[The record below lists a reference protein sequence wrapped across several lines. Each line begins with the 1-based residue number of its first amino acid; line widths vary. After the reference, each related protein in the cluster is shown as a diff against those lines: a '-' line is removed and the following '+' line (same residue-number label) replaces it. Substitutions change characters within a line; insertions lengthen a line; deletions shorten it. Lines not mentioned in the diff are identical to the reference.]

1 MFGLNTDSY
10 GDEDCEEIYE
20 GPYNCTEEAREDIE
34 DVKFC
39 EYWAVYDCWGM
50 ESCHSKIKVGNDTFE
65 GDCYEMMDM
74 FGIYSDNDDEDW
86 YYDDEDW
93 YTDNDHMSED
103 DEHMTGD
110 DEHHHTGDDEDHR
123 PSDEDN
129 MTGDD
134 EHMTGDDEHMTGDDE
149 PHHTGD
155 DEDHRPSDEDN
166 MTGDDEHHET
176 GDDNDWYHDDECW
189 GEDHGPF

>member
-1 MFGLNTDSY
+1 MGQEYKGTCDEIEEMFGLNTTDYDSY
-10 GDEDCEEIYE
+10 GDEDCEDIYE

-34 DVKFC
+34 GVKFC

-65 GDCYEMMDM
+65 GDCEEIMDM
-74 FGIYSDNDDEDW
+74 FGIYSDNDEEDW

-93 YTDNDHMSED
+93 YTDNDHMSDYD
-103 DEHMTGD
+103 DHMTGD
-110 DEHHHTGDDEDHR
+110 DEHHQ
-123 PSDEDN
+123 
-129 MTGDD
+129 TGDD
-134 EHMTGDDEHMTGDDE
+134 EHHG
-149 PHHTGD
+149 TGD

-166 MTGDDEHHET
+166 MTGDDEHHGT
-176 GDDNDWYHDDECW
+176 GDDDDWYHDDECW